1 MTRLLRRTRAGCLIS
16 LIITED
22 MVKVRAG
29 EGHWLYNDM
38 DGGREF
44 AVEVCAPDG
53 VDLSDW
59 HECTDAERVEYLTHR
74 ESDE

>member
-1 MTRLLRRTRAGCLIS
+1 MNKLRAS
-16 LIITED
+16 
-22 MVKVRAG
+22 
-29 EGHWLYNDM
+29 EGHWLYNDNM
-38 DGGREF
+38 DGGRDF

-59 HECTDAERVEYLTHR
+59 HECTEAERVEYLQTHR